1 MENKVLKIK
10 INKINDKYSYFKI
23 IDFNKDILKLGTE
36 IKTDIH
42 LYKKFYF
49 KITQKSSYF
58 QMEVI
63 NNEIY
68 HVFNLYFH
76 EDDKLKP
83 FVIENEYIERFNYLI
98 KEINEKY
105 SR

>member
-10 INKINDKYSYFKI
+10 INKINDKYSYFRI

-36 IKTDIH
+36 VKTDIH

-49 KITQKSSYF
+49 KITKKSSYF
-58 QMEVI
+58 RMEII

-76 EDDKLKP
+76 EADKLKP
-83 FVIENEYIERFNYLI
+83 FIIENEYMERFNYLI
-98 KEINEKY
+98 KTINDKHHY
-105 SR
+105 